1 MFRRGCVPPL
11 GNNEI
16 SLVNNLSIL
25 LTLHQGS
32 RVCIF
37 SDFIFSVE
45 NRKKYFFSA
54 EKTEK
59 PKKSQKPKKPKKMAQ
74 KTEKN
79 EKRRRNPKKNLVLIP
94 FIERT

>member
-1 MFRRGCVPPL
+1 M
-11 GNNEI
+11 
-16 SLVNNLSIL
+16 
-25 LTLHQGS
+25 
-32 RVCIF
+32 CIF

-74 KTEKN
+74 KTEKT
-79 EKRRRNPKKNLVLIP
+79 EKQLLKKTKNGGETRKIRKKN
-94 FIERT
+94 